1 MSPPRLAAVFL
12 VLLALLAASGGVDIL
27 SKSSIESCARD
38 SDPSAPLSCDRKLVL
53 NMAVP
58 SGSSGREAS
67 IVAKI
72 TEAEENDTNAMQN
85 IRDPPVITFNKTAV
99 YAAYALTYLR
109 DVAYRPEELVVE
121 TRKCEPDAGADVV
134 QSCERLRNEGGSII
148 EYSEPVCCPCGD
160 NRVKTSCGNFIDKI
174 VKGKHNTAHCVRF
187 LGEWFHVFKIG
198 TRSLGFNITVQV
210 KKGSSVS
217 EVVVS
222 PENRTVVSLGNF
234 LRVNLVG
241 DLGGYTNIPSF
252 DGLYLVTPRK
262 GAGSDQPQ
270 DIGDEYSRWMLLD
283 KFYFTYNGLECNKI
297 GVGYE
302 AFQKQPDFCSSTLWS
317 CLNNQL
323 WTFME
328 GDKNRLNKSMQ
339 PEYLVEGRF
348 QRINQH
354 PHAGVYSF
362 SVGVEEV
369 RKTNLLVEINADDIE
384 YVCQRSPGRIIS
396 IKVPTFEALSQV
408 GIANVT
414 TMNTGKLE
422 ASYSLTFTCLSGIN
436 SVEEQFFIMK
446 PDETTTQLFYMHTS
460 TDQAANYRC
469 TAILKASNFSEVDR
483 GECQFS
489 TTSTILNN
497 GTQVGPPIEHK
508 KGGIMGFFEGIQ
520 AFWRWIWDSVTK
532 FFSGRLCSRTKCS
545 SFLDLSCHFQY
556 ICVGRMLMLFGLFLA
571 TVLVAALLWFLHH
584 KGFFDHLYDWWADLF
599 GLEPDD
605 DAGHR
610 RHRRGHHQHPHHRHG
625 ECPRRH
631 HAHKG
636 GPSHYQHHRVLH
648 RHGEQHADAAAGG
661 HRHRHEL
668 ELGVRHE
675 DRHKHWHGKAVAA
688 LNLDGP
694 SQQAPS

>member
-38 SDPSAPLSCDRKLVL
+38 SDPGAPLSCDRKLVL

-134 QSCERLRNEGGSII
+134 QSCER
-148 EYSEPVCCPCGD
+148 
-160 NRVKTSCGNFIDKI
+160 
-174 VKGKHNTAHCVRF
+174 
-187 LGEWFHVFKIG
+187 FHVFKIG
-198 TRSLGFNITVQV
+198 TRSLGFKITVQ
-210 KKGSSVS
+210 

-222 PENRTVVSLGNF
+222 PENRTVVSPDNF

-262 GAGSDQPQ
+262 
-270 DIGDEYSRWMLLD
+270 
-283 KFYFTYNGLECNKI
+283 
-297 GVGYE
+297 
-302 AFQKQPDFCSSTLWS
+302 
-317 CLNNQL
+317 
-323 WTFME
+323 
-328 GDKNRLNKSMQ
+328 
-339 PEYLVEGRF
+339 
-348 QRINQH
+348 
-354 PHAGVYSF
+354 HAGVYSF

-384 YVCQRSPGRIIS
+384 YVYQ
-396 IKVPTFEALSQV
+396 
-408 GIANVT
+408 
-414 TMNTGKLE
+414 
-422 ASYSLTFTCLSGIN
+422 
-436 SVEEQFFIMK
+436 
-446 PDETTTQLFYMHTS
+446 
-460 TDQAANYRC
+460 
-469 TAILKASNFSEVDR
+469 
-483 GECQFS
+483 
-489 TTSTILNN
+489 
-497 GTQVGPPIEHK
+497 
-508 KGGIMGFFEGIQ
+508 
-520 AFWRWIWDSVTK
+520 
-532 FFSGRLCSRTKCS
+532 SRTKCS

-556 ICVGRMLMLFGLFLA
+556 ICVGRMLMLFSLFLA
-571 TVLVAALLWFLHH
+571 TVLVTALLWFLHH

-605 DAGHR
+605 GAGHR
-610 RHRRGHHQHPHHRHG
+610 RHRRGHHQYPHHRHG
-625 ECPRRH
+625 EHPRRH

-636 GPSHYQHHRVLH
+636 GPSHHHHHVLH
-648 RHGEQHADAAAGG
+648 RHGEQQPDAAAGG

-668 ELGVRHE
+668 ELGVRHG
-675 DRHKHWHGKAVAA
+675 DGHKHWHGKAVVA

-694 SQQAPS
+694 SQQAPSWLHETGDREHRRHRRHARHHHKRAE

>member
-134 QSCERLRNEGGSII
+134 QSCER
-148 EYSEPVCCPCGD
+148 
-160 NRVKTSCGNFIDKI
+160 
-174 VKGKHNTAHCVRF
+174 
-187 LGEWFHVFKIG
+187 FHVFKIG
-198 TRSLGFNITVQV
+198 TRSLGFNITVQ
-210 KKGSSVS
+210 

-270 DIGDEYSRWMLLD
+270 DIGDEYSR
-283 KFYFTYNGLECNKI
+283 
-297 GVGYE
+297 
-302 AFQKQPDFCSSTLWS
+302 
-317 CLNNQL
+317 
-323 WTFME
+323 
-328 GDKNRLNKSMQ
+328 
-339 PEYLVEGRF
+339 
-348 QRINQH
+348 
-354 PHAGVYSF
+354 
-362 SVGVEEV
+362 
-369 RKTNLLVEINADDIE
+369 
-384 YVCQRSPGRIIS
+384 SPGRIIS

-414 TMNTGKLE
+414 TMNT
-422 ASYSLTFTCLSGIN
+422 
-436 SVEEQFFIMK
+436 
-446 PDETTTQLFYMHTS
+446 
-460 TDQAANYRC
+460 
-469 TAILKASNFSEVDR
+469 
-483 GECQFS
+483 
-489 TTSTILNN
+489 
-497 GTQVGPPIEHK
+497 
-508 KGGIMGFFEGIQ
+508 
-520 AFWRWIWDSVTK
+520 
-532 FFSGRLCSRTKCS
+532 
-545 SFLDLSCHFQY
+545 
-556 ICVGRMLMLFGLFLA
+556 
-571 TVLVAALLWFLHH
+571 VAALLWFLHH